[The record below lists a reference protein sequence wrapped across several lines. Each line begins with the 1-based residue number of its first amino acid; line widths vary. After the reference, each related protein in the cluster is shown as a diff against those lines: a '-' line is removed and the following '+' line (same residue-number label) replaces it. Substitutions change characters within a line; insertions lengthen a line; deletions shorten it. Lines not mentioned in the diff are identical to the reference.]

1 MTTFGFQRS
10 RGELQ
15 EEAWGLLQRALHRW
29 VTAHGG
35 SPLLAR
41 TAAWASLADARADA
55 ALALAGADAGRQG
68 MPLFG
73 DDEIDALRGEPMVG
87 DGSSD
92 APTPFVI
99 DARARF
105 YLWRNFN
112 RERRI
117 GQGLRELRKS
127 SSTDAG
133 VVDEVALAT
142 LFGDAASGD
151 DSAQRAAVRQLSHR
165 RFGVLTGGPGTGKTT
180 TVLRMLLM
188 AQRHR
193 QQAGLPP
200 ARIAIAATTGKAAQR
215 LLASLQDGKRALQSR
230 LPAWDI
236 SNDKDTDS
244 WNAQLSQLP
253 ASDALTLH
261 SLLGYRPY
269 DGRFTRGPDL
279 PLDADIVVVDEASM
293 LDLSLLDG
301 LLQALPDAAQL
312 FLVGDADQLTSI
324 GTGSVL
330 LDLVAAME
338 GSDDLVRLQHGFR
351 AQSPE
356 LPRLLS
362 AARIGDVDA
371 FKSAFDG
378 NDAVWHRVVSTAQLD
393 ARLHAWAER
402 LAELPPLR
410 QGGAVDEADALAAL
424 DALASQQLLC
434 ALREGG
440 YGAVHANATIERQ
453 LRLQWQQPAQAVWY
467 PGRAVMVTRNDYAL
481 KLFNGDVGIC
491 LSDAD
496 GGLQIWFEGL
506 AGADVVE
513 DGARRARAFTP
524 AALPTHESAFAI
536 TVHKSQGSEYANVA
550 LLLPP
555 VPQHQVL
562 TRQLVY
568 TGLSRARKRIELWSG
583 EGALAAALATPVRRI
598 GGLREGCR

>member
-1 MTTFGFQRS
+1 MTGFGFQRS

-15 EEAWGLLQRALHRW
+15 EEAWGSLQQALHRW
-29 VTAHGG
+29 VIAHGG

-55 ALALAGADAGRQG
+55 ALALDGPDAGWQG
-68 MPLFG
+68 APMLAE
-73 DDEIDALRGEPMVG
+73 DQVEALRREAMVG

-92 APTPFVI
+92 APTAFVI
-99 DARARF
+99 DAQARF
-105 YLWRNFN
+105 YLWRNYI
-112 RERRI
+112 RERHI
-117 GQGLRELRKS
+117 GERLRKPRQS
-127 SSTDAG
+127 SLADSGA
-133 VVDEVALAT
+133 VDEVALDM
-142 LFGDAASGD
+142 LFGEAAAGD

-165 RFGVLTGGPGTGKTT
+165 RFSVLTGGPGTGKTT

-215 LLASLQDGKRALQSR
+215 LLGSLEDGKRALQSG
-230 LPAWDI
+230 LLASDI
-236 SNDKDTDS
+236 RSNNWSAHVT
-244 WNAQLSQLP
+244 QVP

-269 DGRFTRGPDL
+269 DGRFTRNRDL

-293 LDLSLLDG
+293 LDLNMLDA
-301 LLQALPDAAQL
+301 LLQALPEAAQL

-351 AQSPE
+351 AQSLE

-362 AARIGDVDA
+362 AARTGDVEG
-371 FKSAFDG
+371 FKAAFDG
-378 NDAVWHRVVSTAQLD
+378 ADATWHHVTSTAQLD
-393 ARLHAWAER
+393 ARLRTWARR
-402 LAELPPLR
+402 LGDLPALQEGRAHSEP
-410 QGGAVDEADALAAL
+410 QALAAL
-424 DALASQQLLC
+424 DELASHQLLC

-440 YGAVHANATIERQ
+440 YGAVHANAQIEQ
-453 LRLQWQQPAQAVWY
+453 SLRLHWLQPAQATWY
-467 PGRAVMVTRNDYAL
+467 PGRAVMVTHNDNAT

-491 LSDAD
+491 LTDAD
-496 GGLQIWFEGL
+496 GGLRVWFEAG
-506 AGADVVE
+506 AGAD
-513 DGARRARAFTP
+513 GKRGARAFAP
-524 AALPTHESAFAI
+524 AALPSHESAFAI
-536 TVHKSQGSEYANVA
+536 TVHKSQGSEYAHLA

-555 VPQHQVL
+555 APEHRVL

-568 TGLSRARKRIELWSG
+568 TGLSRARQGVELWSG
-583 EGALAAALATPVRRI
+583 ESALATALATPVRRI
-598 GGLREGCR
+598 GGLRDLC